1 MPEDVLLRLIRR
13 YPHPAALARNA
24 AGTPLFPVLRR
35 LERAGLVTR
44 RDGLYRLTARG
55 RSELALDLE
64 LGRCVARGLS
74 RLDASGGW
82 GAATGNA

>member
-1 MPEDVLLRLIRR
+1 MAEAVLLRLLSR
-13 YPHPAALARNA
+13 YPHPTALARHA
-24 AGTPLFPVLRR
+24 AGAAPLFPVLTR

-44 RDGLYRLTARG
+44 RRGLYRLTARG

-74 RLDASGGW
+74 R
-82 GAATGNA
+82 T